1 MILLSII
8 GLMRTLLI
16 ILGVLFL
23 LQIISK
29 TARARKNVA
38 NQERMKNEEGKSKS
52 TVNEARRNY
61 GKTSIDKVDKNKLS
75 DNDYTD
81 FEEVD

>member
-1 MILLSII
+1 
-8 GLMRTLLI
+8 
-16 ILGVLFL
+16 
-23 LQIISK
+23 
-29 TARARKNVA
+29 
-38 NQERMKNEEGKSKS
+38 MKNEEDKSKS